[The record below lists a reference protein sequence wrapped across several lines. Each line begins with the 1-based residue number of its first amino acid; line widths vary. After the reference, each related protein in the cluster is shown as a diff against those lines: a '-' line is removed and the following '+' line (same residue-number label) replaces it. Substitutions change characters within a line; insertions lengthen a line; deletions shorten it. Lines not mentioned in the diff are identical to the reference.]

1 MHMERDEINALSRK
15 VIGCAFTVLNTLGP
29 GFLEKVYENALA
41 HEMRKQGLDLEQQ
54 HPVRVHYDNVIVGE
68 YFTDIIAEGRLIIEL
83 KVAKSFDDAHRA
95 QCLNDLK
102 ASGLKLA
109 LLLNFSKPRLEIER
123 MANGL

>member
-1 MHMERDEINALSRK
+1 MERDEINSLSRK
-15 VIGCAFTVLNTLGP
+15 VIGCAFNVLNTLGS

-54 HPVRVHYDNVIVGE
+54 HPIRVSYDNVIVGE
-68 YFTDIIAEGRLIIEL
+68 YFADIIVEDCLIVEL

-95 QCLNDLK
+95 QCLNYLK

-109 LLLNFSKPRLEIER
+109 LLLNFNKPRLEIER

>member
-1 MHMERDEINALSRK
+1 MHMGRDEINALSRR

-68 YFTDIIAEGRLIIEL
+68 YFTDIIVEGRLIIEL

-102 ASGLKLA
+102 ASGLKLG